1 VSTPVGAFRP
11 GLLVN
16 GSLTFVDGTQGH
28 GLISS
33 WLIPQIGSDGHIQ
46 RILAGELTIGGSWTV
61 AARSSPRRPLF
72 DARLGPSADRPL

>member
-1 VSTPVGAFRP
+1 LTPVPCSDPDGATCVSTPDGTFRP

-46 RILAGELTIGGSWTV
+46 RILAGELTIGGSWNG
-61 AARSSPRRPLF
+61 R
-72 DARLGPSADRPL
+72 